1 MFIVMSKRSY
11 KKRKPAAPQTA
22 NRQNSQQNTS
32 STTQI
37 PAAKTKGDVAD
48 KAKQTEAAP
57 NKAVN
62 LINRFGP
69 LILVAIAVG
78 FGLKELWPETSTVA
92 YIDDASVHAQMA
104 RWAASQMT
112 KGHLPLDG
120 WWPYLQLGSPQFL
133 HYQSLSSIVTGAVG
147 LVFGQAQSF
156 AWLLYLLLATWPISI
171 YISARLLRLPPWVA
185 GAAALVSPLLISNMA
200 IGYEQQTYI
209 WIGYGLTTQLWG
221 MWFLPLA
228 WGYTYRAMES
238 WKKLLPAAI
247 LITLT
252 TAFHFM
258 TGYLA
263 LLPIAVFPWLVP
275 SDLKERLKRAFALL
289 VGTGLCIGFVVIPVL
304 QYKHWAA
311 INELLAPTPI
321 SQSYGAKPIIR
332 WFFDG
337 SLLDYGHFPIITIL
351 ALLGIVFSLA
361 KMHRDA
367 RLRPILLMFFISGF
381 LMFGKPFWGPLLR
394 LIPGS
399 EDLFFRRFLM
409 GLQLSSIYF
418 AGIAA
423 YTIGFYLLVLLRKI
437 AKWADFDMATS
448 LAPAV
453 KSGVSAL
460 LGSVVLIAALSP
472 AWQAVNTHDAGNT
485 QDISLQ
491 SQADSFYSQF
501 LMPMVNK
508 MKKLGGGRL
517 YAGTQEAFPNVNFSH
532 CYNANGVSDPA
543 LSKLNQSNAIAYV
556 GQLDLPVYKWVEQYN
571 IPEVGYTMRTAALMS
586 NPEQNFDQCNPGDY
600 SMFGIRYIILSPVT
614 LAINAL
620 PVKAKLLMTNTYY
633 SLYEIPS
640 NSYVQVVDTQGVISE
655 NRTDIGAK
663 SLSFIDSNLP
673 YKKIYPTVSYDGAP
687 AAQPTLAPGVHP
699 HGSPGY
705 VINEHPDLVE
715 GELTTKVHLN
725 RRAVVL
731 LSASYDPGWTVTV
744 NGKPARTEMV
754 APALVGVTL
763 NKGTYTVRFLY
774 QADPYYPEFFA
785 MLAVG
790 ILGLG
795 FGPGAYEKYK
805 NKKTAGKAKETA
817 ASV

>member
-1 MFIVMSKRSY
+1 MSKRSY
-11 KKRKPAAPQTA
+11 KKKKPAAPQA
-22 NRQNSQQNTS
+22 GNRQSPKA
-32 STTQI
+32 STGPVTGTPKQKPRI
-37 PAAKTKGDVAD
+37 SNIGKTKSEDS
-48 KAKQTEAAP
+48 QP
-57 NKAVN
+57 SRAVT

-69 LILVAIAVG
+69 LVLVAIAVG

-112 KGHLPLDG
+112 HGHLPLDG

-171 YISARLLRLPPWVA
+171 YISARLFRFPRWVA
-185 GAAALVSPLLISNMA
+185 GAAALVSPLLMSNMN
-200 IGYEQQTYI
+200 IGYEEQTYI

-228 WGYTYRAMES
+228 WGFTHRAMES

-247 LITLT
+247 FITLT

-263 LLPIAVFPWLVP
+263 LLPIVLFPWLVP
-275 SDLKERLKRAFALL
+275 ADLKERLKRAFALL
-289 VGTGLCIGFVVIPVL
+289 IGTGLCLGFVVIPVL

-311 INELLAPTPI
+311 VNELLAPTPI
-321 SQSYGAKPIIR
+321 SQSYGARPVIR

-337 SLLDYGHFPIITIL
+337 QLLDYGHFPIITIL
-351 ALLGIVFSLA
+351 AIIGIVFSLI
-361 KMHRDA
+361 KIYSDIRF
-367 RLRPILLMFFISGF
+367 RPIVVMFFVSAF

-399 EDLFFRRFLM
+399 EDLFLRRFLM
-409 GLQLSSIYF
+409 GVQLTSIFF

-423 YTIGFYLLVLLRKI
+423 YTTGYYTLILFRKVI
-437 AKWADFDMATS
+437 KWADLNGIYS
-448 LAPAV
+448 LQSTIR
-453 KSGVSAL
+453 SGFSAL
-460 LGSVVLIAALSP
+460 LGCALLVIALTP
-472 AWQAVNTHDAGNT
+472 AWQAVSAHDALNS
-485 QDISLQ
+485 QDISTQ
-491 SQADSFYSQF
+491 VQADSFYSQF

-517 YAGTQEAFPNVNFSH
+517 YAGTQELTSVNYAT
-532 CYNANGVSDPA
+532 CYNANDIPDPK
-543 LSKLNQSNAIAYV
+543 LSQENQSTAIAYV
-556 GQLDLPVYKWVEQYN
+556 GTLDLPVYKWIEQYN

-600 SMFGIRYIILSPVT
+600 SMFGVRYIILSPST

-620 PVKAKLLMTNTYY
+620 PVHAKLIMQNTYY

-640 NSYVQVVDTQGVISE
+640 NSYVQVVNTQGTIDE
-655 NRTDIGAK
+655 NRTDIGAQ

-673 YKKIYPTVSYDGAP
+673 YKKIYPTVSYAGAP
-687 AAQPTLAPGVHP
+687 AAQPTLAPGEHP

-705 VINEHPDLVE
+705 VINERPDLVE

-744 NGKPARTEMV
+744 NGKPAQTEMV

-774 QADPYYPEFFA
+774 QADPYYPEFFG

-795 FGPGAYEKYK
+795 FGPGVYERYQ
-805 NKKTAGKAKETA
+805 NKKKVGNTKETA
-817 ASV
+817 DAV